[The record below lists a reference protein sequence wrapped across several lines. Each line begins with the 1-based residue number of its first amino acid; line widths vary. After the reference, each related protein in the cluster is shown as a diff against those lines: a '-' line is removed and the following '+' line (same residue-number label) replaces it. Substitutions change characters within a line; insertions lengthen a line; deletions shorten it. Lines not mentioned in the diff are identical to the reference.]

1 MTIQKDKVASIEYT
15 LKGSDGEVIDAS
27 SGNPLPYIHGH
38 MNLVPG
44 LEKELEGKSVGDKFS
59 TLVPAAEGYGE
70 VNEEFIQVVPV
81 AMFQGVDELAVG
93 MQFQASGPEGQAH
106 SVHITKIDGDDIT
119 VDGNHPLAGKD
130 LAFDIEV
137 VDLRDATPEELDH
150 GHVHGEGGHS
160 H

>member
-15 LKGSDGEVIDAS
+15 LTGDDGQVIDAS
-27 SGNPLPYIHGH
+27 NGNPLPYIHGH

-44 LEKELEGKSVGDKFS
+44 LEKELEGKAVGDKFS
-59 TLVPAAEGYGE
+59 VVVAAAEGYGE
-70 VNEEFIQVVPV
+70 RNDEFVQVVPRS
-81 AMFQGVDELAVG
+81 MFQGVEELSEG
-93 MQFQASGPEGQAH
+93 MHFQANGPEGEVH

-130 LAFDIEV
+130 LSFDVEV
-137 VDLRDATPEELDH
+137 VDLRDATAEELDH
-150 GHVHGEGGHS
+150 GHVHGEGGHQ